1 MRYKEKLEPSNFDL
15 YKMFFQ
21 AQAFEETAD
30 KLGDFETE
38 GQVPEGHLWL
48 PWIVN
53 KVFQV
58 ELLFKILLL
67 VENKTDSVKKGKHD
81 LYKLYCCLDEDV
93 RMHLHTIGV
102 FSDELLKESSD
113 LFVTCR
119 YIYEYKGAIVNGI
132 PTLISVAKAAK
143 REAVERLFKTDSTV
157 VLRVN
162 EKEIDTPHDV
172 I

>member
-1 MRYKEKLEPSNFDL
+1 MIYKEKLEPSEFNE

-38 GQVPEGHLWL
+38 GRVPEGHLWL

-53 KVFQV
+53 KAFQV
-58 ELLFKILLL
+58 ELLLKILLL
-67 VENKTDSVKKGKHD
+67 VENKPGSVKEGKHD

-93 RMHLHTIGV
+93 RSHLHTIGV
-102 FSDELLKESSD
+102 FSDTSLKESSD

-132 PTLISVAKAAK
+132 PTLIEVAKAAK
-143 REAVERLFKTDSTV
+143 TAVVKKIFPTDYTLA
-157 VLRVN
+157 LRTI
-162 EKEIDTPHDV
+162 EKEASP
-172 I
+172 

>member
-1 MRYKEKLEPSNFDL
+1 MRYKEKIKPSDFDV
-15 YKMFFQ
+15 YKMYFQ

-38 GQVPEGHLWL
+38 GQLPEGHLWL

-53 KVFQV
+53 KAFQV
-58 ELLFKILLL
+58 ELLLKILLL
-67 VENKTDSVKKGKHD
+67 VENKTESVKNGKHD

-93 RMHLHTIGV
+93 RTELHTIGV

-119 YIYEYKGAIVNGI
+119 YIYEYKGALVNGI
-132 PTLISVAKAAK
+132 PTLISVSKAAK
-143 REAVERLFKTDSTV
+143 TAVVEKLFPADFT
-157 VLRVN
+157 
-162 EKEIDTPHDV
+162 IDYCPNNA
-172 I
+172 